1 LEDLEK
7 HFGADVCGWYEGSE
21 SSRGVD
27 NHYLVLAIKSV
38 NGSGENA
45 VAISPL
51 TGQHATYVVRRECT
65 DADWADIFASPK
77 IEARVR
83 GARRLL
89 FATPDRRTDKYNAM
103 RDKVI
108 TLLECDRAIVNTCG
122 SRSLRGLRSGRSVGA
137 FDEFAVL
144 ECCAGTNECDQV
156 RRVDGAPA

>member
-1 LEDLEK
+1 VWL
-7 HFGADVCGWYEGSE
+7 VEGSE

-89 FATPDRRTDKYNAM
+89 FTSPDRRTDKYNAM

-108 TLLECDRAIVNTCG
+108 ALLECDPTDFLKPLV
-122 SRSLRGLRSGRSVGA
+122 
-137 FDEFAVL
+137 FDENADRYRM
-144 ECCAGTNECDQV
+144 A
-156 RRVDGAPA
+156 